1 MASKHIEPINI
12 LVFAIIM
19 GGQAGLFTQVLREQ
33 DFRFTEIS
41 SRGGIIQEPTTSLLI
56 GMNRDR
62 LEDFLALARLHCQ
75 AHLQYIPARLDASA
89 LQGQPLMIE
98 ALVGGSVLIAIE
110 VENFIQL

>member
-1 MASKHIEPINI
+1 MNKHIEPVNL

-19 GGQAGLFTQVLREQ
+19 GGQAGQFAQVLRDEE
-33 DFRFTEIS
+33 FRFTEIS

-56 GMNRDR
+56 GMNNQR
-62 LEDFLALARLHCQ
+62 LEQFLALARQYCK

-98 ALVGGSVLIAIE
+98 ALIGGSVLIA
-110 VENFIQL
+110 VELDRFEQL